1 MFAAFFSAGLYYIF
15 LVCCFKQLRVS
26 IAIIETAADW
36 FADTKRI
43 IFVPIGYFCLAILVF
58 AAWTCGIAMVSSLS
72 EDPITAQTGDPL
84 LNGTPTYSQWKN
96 LNWAPATYYMIYT
109 MSFGII
115 WLMAFIVCANEFV
128 TIVATCTWYFSRK
141 DIPDSDGIPGDSE
154 VYKGYLWSIRYHF
167 GSLAFGSC
175 VLTIVWIIHALM
187 EYIGGKIEDATAGN
201 GCTKCLLGC
210 IRCCMDCFDR
220 FMRHLTQNA
229 YIYLALSNS
238 SFCESALNAFLL
250 ILKNSVKF
258 AMVDGIAHIFM
269 FIGKCCIS
277 ITTTS
282 LAYLLIKPMLP
293 TGVTLSSPVIPI
305 IVIFMI
311 SYLIAAI
318 FIGIFDAGANTIL

>member
-1 MFAAFFSAGLYYIF
+1 
-15 LVCCFKQLRVS
+15 
-26 IAIIETAADW
+26 
-36 FADTKRI
+36 
-43 IFVPIGYFCLAILVF
+43 
-58 AAWTCGIAMVSSLS
+58 
-72 EDPITAQTGDPL
+72 
-84 LNGTPTYSQWKN
+84 
-96 LNWAPATYYMIYT
+96 
-109 MSFGII
+109 
-115 WLMAFIVCANEFV
+115 MAFIVCANEFV